1 MTARRYDLGA
11 TDLAQY
17 TSLTPEEREAWL
29 NPERDSYH
37 SLHVERMGAD
47 TLLWRDSRTAHY
59 YIGSANDLRDFLDQ
73 LRPRRLDPKYQE
85 YVATLLRLLSQ
96 TEIDELLGDL

>member
-29 NPERDSYH
+29 SPETHSYH

-47 TLLWRDSRTAHY
+47 TFRWRDSRTAHF
-59 YIGSANDLRDFLDQ
+59 YIGSANDLQDFLDQ

-85 YVATLLRLLSQ
+85 HVTTLRLLSP